1 MPRPPR
7 RERLLITRDGW
18 VLIQEDPSEHTVPV
32 VVLEVGDTVVRF
44 FFESTV
50 LVPAT
55 EAAERPLLVST
66 YLEEDETA
74 EGGGNGDDP
83 LEDR

>member
-18 VLIQEDPSEHTVPV
+18 VFVQEDPSEHTVPV
-32 VVLEVGDTVVRF
+32 VVLTVGEHVVRF
-44 FFESTV
+44 FFEATV
-50 LVPAT
+50 LVPPIAG
-55 EAAERPLLVST
+55 ERPLLVST

-83 LEDR
+83 LVER